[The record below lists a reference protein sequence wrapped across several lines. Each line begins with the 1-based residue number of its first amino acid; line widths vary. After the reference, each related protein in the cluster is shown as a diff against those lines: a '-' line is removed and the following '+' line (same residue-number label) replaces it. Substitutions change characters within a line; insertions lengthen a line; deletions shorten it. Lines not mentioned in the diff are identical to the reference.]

1 MRWLPSKNTS
11 SGGSATELDYEDLL
25 NFANELG
32 EEERHIREGLTE
44 AELEL
49 FDLMKKEK
57 LTKAQEKALKNAAR
71 MLLKRLKSLSKN
83 KLNNVMCHAV

>member
-32 EEERHIREGLTE
+32 EEEEYHLQEGLTE

-57 LTKAQEKALKNAAR
+57 LTKAQEKALQNAAR
-71 MLLKRLKSLSKN
+71 MLLKRLKGERPVVL
-83 KLNNVMCHAV
+83 VQDWY